1 MTSKNKKIMVLIP
14 AYQAAQ
20 TIGQVFARLPE
31 EMNRKDA
38 TYVVIN
44 DGSRDETARVVE
56 KIAQE
61 RDRVRLVNHPTNRG
75 YAQAQKTGF
84 QIALSE
90 GFDIVAL
97 LHSDGQYPPELLPT
111 LLAPLENDEADLVQ
125 GSRMAHPRDALKG
138 GMPLYKWL
146 ANISLTT
153 LENLATGLKMS
164 EYHSGYML
172 YSRKVLETVPFM
184 RLTDTFHI
192 DGEMLF
198 MTAKKGLRV
207 KILAIPTRY
216 AEEKSHLKPV
226 RYGFDVLKIM
236 WNYRRGKYDF

>member
-1 MTSKNKKIMVLIP
+1 MTSKSKKIMVLIP
-14 AYQAAQ
+14 AYQAAE
-20 TIGQVFARLPE
+20 TIGQVFARLPP
-31 EMNRKDA
+31 EMNHKDA
-38 TYVVIN
+38 TYIVVN
-44 DGSRDETARVVE
+44 DGSRDDTAQIVE
-56 KIAQE
+56 IIARE
-61 RDRVRLVNHPTNRG
+61 RSGVRLVNHPANRG

-138 GMPLYKWL
+138 GMPLYKWV
-146 ANISLTT
+146 ANISLTMI
-153 LENLATGLKMS
+153 ENLATGLKMS

-172 YSRKVLETVPFM
+172 YSRKALETVPFM
-184 RLTDTFHI
+184 RLSDTFHF

-207 KILAIPTRY
+207 KIMAIPTRY
-216 AEEKSHLKPV
+216 AEEKSHLKPI
-226 RYGFDVLKIM
+226 RYGFDVLRIM